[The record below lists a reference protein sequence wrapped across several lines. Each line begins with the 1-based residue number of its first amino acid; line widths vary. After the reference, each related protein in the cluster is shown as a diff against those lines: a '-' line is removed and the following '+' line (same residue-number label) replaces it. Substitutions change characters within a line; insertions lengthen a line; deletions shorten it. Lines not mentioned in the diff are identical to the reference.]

1 MTAGRVGKYRIAFVV
16 GQTLGNAVYSKN
28 LRAVVERDPEVEATW
43 YFVDYPRW
51 AAVRTP
57 GSPNAERTAVTRR
70 AGPTGAA
77 AKRLVRRA
85 IGGHRQYELWAAWAS
100 VSSAKRLVRDL
111 FYRDH
116 DAVFF
121 HTGSTALLSAPLIRD
136 RAVISL
142 DATPRVL
149 PDSEAMVGKPPR
161 GPIGSGSHRLHVHA
175 YRDAAVLL
183 PFSEWAKSSLVHDYG
198 ADPSRIHVVPP
209 GVDLQSWLPGP
220 PRESAEAVKLLFV
233 GRDFERKG
241 GPLLLSA
248 FADRL
253 ERGRYELDVVTKAPL
268 PSLPGLHVHN
278 ELPANSDALRRLYS
292 AADIFVLPTQWD
304 TFGIAAI
311 EAMAAGLPV
320 VASNLNALP
329 EIVADGVSGI
339 LVPQRDG
346 DALADAIEQLGAD
359 PALRRRM
366 GLEGRALA
374 EQRFDLFANGR
385 RVLEVLKQVADASRV
400 ADSPVASPTTPD
412 RQPVELT
419 RR

>member
-57 GSPNAERTAVTRR
+57 GSPNAARTAATRR

-149 PDSEAMVGKPPR
+149 PDSEPMVGKPPR
-161 GPIGSGSHRLHVHA
+161 GPIGSGSHRLHGHA

-183 PFSEWAKSSLVHDYG
+183 PFSKWAKSSLVHDYG
-198 ADPSRIHVVPP
+198 ANPSRIHVVPP
-209 GVDLQSWLPGP
+209 GIDLQSWLPGP
-220 PRESAEAVKLLFV
+220 PRGSTDAVKLLFV

-253 ERGRYELDVVTKAPL
+253 ERGRYELDVVTKATL
-268 PSLPGLHVHN
+268 PSLPGLQVHN

-366 GLEGRALA
+366 GLEGRAVA

-400 ADSPVASPTTPD
+400 ADSPVAEYTPSAD
-412 RQPVELT
+412 ARGN
-419 RR
+419 